1 MIPAAK
7 IALGAALA
15 GLMLTLAVVSA
26 QRPPVP
32 VSSMVSASKMPG
44 PLPTADMTRCRA
56 ATMPDTECEA
66 AWAAR
71 RRHFFGEETV
81 TPDGWRTPP

>member
-1 MIPAAK
+1 MTGRK
-7 IALGAALA
+7 DALGAALA

-32 VSSMVSASKMPG
+32 VHRWSAPARC
-44 PLPTADMTRCRA
+44 PARCQADMTRCRA

-71 RRHFFGEETV
+71 RRHFFGEE
-81 TPDGWRTPP
+81 R